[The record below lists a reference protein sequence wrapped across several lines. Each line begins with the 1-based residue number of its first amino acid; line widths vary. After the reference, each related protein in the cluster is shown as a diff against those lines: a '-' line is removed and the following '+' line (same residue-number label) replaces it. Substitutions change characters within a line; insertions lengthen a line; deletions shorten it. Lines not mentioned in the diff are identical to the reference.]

1 MALSSKINRF
11 HSNAGDVDVP
21 CIVIQGY
28 DVNGAETDTEGSVVT
43 AAVLLLG
50 ESNVRKSVNKGT
62 DPGEFSYS
70 A

>member
-1 MALSSKINRF
+1 MAVSEKINRF

-28 DVNGAETDTEGSVVT
+28 DADGNETDTEGSVVS
-43 AAVLLLG
+43 AYVLLLG
-50 ESNVRKSVNKGT
+50 ESNVRKTVNKGT

-70 A
+70 